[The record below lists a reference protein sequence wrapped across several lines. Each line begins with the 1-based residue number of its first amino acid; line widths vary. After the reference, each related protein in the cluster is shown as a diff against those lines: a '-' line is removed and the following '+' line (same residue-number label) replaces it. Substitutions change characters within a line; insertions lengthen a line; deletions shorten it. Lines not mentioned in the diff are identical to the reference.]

1 MTAQSRN
8 LLRLLPIA
16 LGLLLGGA
24 GTAAAENGA
33 QPRVPVEYSNAG
45 TPLSADMP
53 FSAAVRVGDLL
64 ILSGQ
69 LGNLPGTTTLAAG
82 GMKAEARQVLENI
95 KHILEANGSSLD
107 RVVKCTAMIA
117 DIDEWGAFNEVY
129 VTFFP
134 GPKPA
139 RSAFEASGLAYGARV
154 ELECWAAN

>member
-1 MTAQSRN
+1 MS
-8 LLRLLPIA
+8 
-16 LGLLLGGA
+16 LLLATAGA
-24 GTAAAENGA
+24 ALADSHA
-33 QPRVPVEYSNAG
+33 QPKVSVEYSNAG

-69 LGNLPGTTTLAAG
+69 IGNLPGTTTLAAG
-82 GMKAEARQVLENI
+82 GIKAEARQVLENI
-95 KHILEANGSSLD
+95 KHILEANDSSLD
-107 RVVKCTAMIA
+107 RVVKCTVMIA
-117 DIDEWGAFNEVY
+117 DIDEWAAFNEVY

-139 RSAFEASGLAYGARV
+139 RSAFESSGLAYGARV

>member
-1 MTAQSRN
+1 MSTRFHIF
-8 LLRLLPIA
+8 LIVT
-16 LGLLLGGA
+16 GLLFCASGA
-24 GTAAAENGA
+24 VEAEMGPEKKVA
-33 QPRVPVEYSNAG
+33 VEYSNAG

-69 LGNLPGTTTLAAG
+69 IGNVPGTTTLAAG
-82 GMKAEARQVLENI
+82 GIKAEARQVLENI

-107 RVVKCTAMIA
+107 RVVKCTVMIA
-117 DIDEWGAFNEVY
+117 DIDEWAAFNEVY

-139 RSAFEASGLAYGARV
+139 RSAFESSGLAYNARL